1 VSCADAR
8 YARYETAAHI
18 LVVFVPLGFPLAL
31 LAALLHTWRQSRTL
45 WANGDGDSDH
55 AAGGDTDERAFA
67 RFHNARVES
76 LFGFAVEDY
85 RAGCWWF
92 EPVDLIRKLSL
103 SGLLQFVHRG
113 TAAQCFCGSAIAF
126 ASFGVQQRLQPY
138 REPESNILKAM
149 VDAQLF
155 LAFLVSF
162 ILRVLA
168 VPGFLALEP
177 FGEDSYGLLLV
188 CSMAVLVCAAL
199 ALTAMQIARRQK
211 FRARLLEVDMACVSS
226 HMHEASAGLMDDV
239 VQQQSA
245 AQPEGQPSGFDVATA
260 HGSGDPAQ
268 QTAAVVAVGASRPA
282 SPDITVQVQA
292 LEHTQQ
298 REPEGG
304 AE

>member
-1 VSCADAR
+1 MSCADAR

-18 LVVFVPLGFPLAL
+18 LVVVVPIGFPLAL
-31 LAALLHTWRQSRTL
+31 LVALLHTWRRSRTL
-45 WANGDGDSDH
+45 WANGDGDSDD
-55 AAGGDTDERAFA
+55 AAGVDDAGERQFA
-67 RFHNARVES
+67 RFHYARVES
-76 LFGFAVEDY
+76 QFGFAVEDF

-138 REPESNILKAM
+138 REPESNILKAL

-162 ILRVLA
+162 ILRVLD

-177 FGEDSYGLLLV
+177 FGEETYGLLLV
-188 CSMAVLVCAAL
+188 CSMAMLVCAAL

-211 FRARLLEVDMACVSS
+211 FRARLLEVDMARISS
-226 HMHEASAGLMDDV
+226 HMHEASTGLMDGT
-239 VQQQSA
+239 VQQQTT
-245 AQPEGQPSGFDVATA
+245 AQPEGLSSGVNIAAAD
-260 HGSGDPAQ
+260 GIGELAQ
-268 QTAAVVAVGASRPA
+268 QTAVVAVGASRPA
-282 SPDITVQVQA
+282 SPDITVLVQP
-292 LEHTQQ
+292 EHEQH